1 MATPSARATGFDTAE
16 EIRREIG
23 LAGRTGFAM
32 MDVESGTLLEAYDP
46 EGLFIPAS
54 VSKVPTTLYALE
66 TLGDDFRY
74 ATRLCATGLLSGRGL
89 EGDLVLSGSGDP
101 TLDTDGLAALADQA
115 LRAGVTSITGRLNVD
130 ASALPLLREID
141 PQQPQYVAY
150 NPSISGLN
158 LNYNRVFFEWGR
170 SGGARELSLEAR
182 ARRYSPEV
190 SGIAISTVPS
200 QSPVFIWNW
209 QAPQEVWTVS
219 ERALGK
225 DGGRWLPVRNPVGY
239 ASDVFRHVAQA
250 QGLTLPRGTPG
261 LTAGAELGRWESDRL
276 DTIIRDMLRYSTNIT
291 AEALGLTASRARG
304 LGPRSLHESGAAMSA
319 WLRDYAGLK
328 GPMEFHNHSGL
339 TADTRVSPLQT
350 VQLLSAAERR
360 SPGRLM
366 GLMHDVPLQAG
377 PRERDI
383 PFTGLASAKT
393 GTLNFVRGLAG
404 YFEGPNGRRFAF
416 AIYSAEME
424 ARAKADDSIEI
435 PPGSRPW
442 IARARYQERR
452 LLRSWVARFA
462 A

>member
-1 MATPSARATGFDTAE
+1 
-16 EIRREIG
+16 
-23 LAGRTGFAM
+23 
-32 MDVESGTLLEAYDP
+32 MDVESGTVLEAFDP
-46 EGLFIPAS
+46 DGQFIPAS

-66 TLGDDFRY
+66 TLGTDHRFV
-74 ATRLCATGLLSGRGL
+74 TRLCATGLLSGRGL
-89 EGDLVLSGSGDP
+89 DGDLVLSGSGDP

-115 LRAGVTSITGRLNVD
+115 VRAGVTDITGRLNID

-141 PQQPQYVAY
+141 PQQPEYVAY

-158 LNYNRVFFEWGR
+158 VNYNRVFFQWDKA
-170 SGGARELSLEAR
+170 GGARELSLEAR
-182 ARRYSPEV
+182 ARRFSPEV
-190 SGIAISTVPS
+190 TGISISAVPS
-200 QSPVFIWNW
+200 QSPVFVWNW
-209 QAPQEVWTVS
+209 QAPKEIWTVS

-239 ASDVFRHVAQA
+239 ASDVFRHVAQV

-261 LTAGAELGRWESDRL
+261 VTAGAELGRWESDRL

-304 LGPRSLHESGAAMSA
+304 LAPQTLAESGAAMTA

-328 GPMEFHNHSGL
+328 GPVNFANHSGL
-339 TADTRVSPLQT
+339 TSDTRVSPLQMVT
-350 VQLLSAAERR
+350 LLAAAERR
-360 SPGRLM
+360 TPGRLR

-377 PRERDI
+377 PREREI
-383 PFTGLASAKT
+383 PFTGIAAAKT

-404 YFEGPNGRRFAF
+404 YFEGPNGRRYAF
-416 AIYSAEME
+416 AIFSAEME
-424 ARAKADDSIEI
+424 ARSKAANDSVET

-442 IARARYQERR
+442 IARSRYQERM